1 MAPKA
6 EAPGS
11 RVADRKRFSTPRGP
25 RPVTLRDIA
34 AEVGVSVA
42 AVSRALNGHPDVS
55 ELTRR
60 RVLEAARRLDYRPN
74 AAAKTLV
81 TQRSRLVGVYFLGQE
96 RARFSHPFAS
106 EVVDGILEG
115 LATAGYDL
123 LVFGDGLYGGTPSF
137 LHLAAHR
144 QVDGAV
150 FLGLRTDDPRW
161 EELQN
166 LPFPFVSIDVP
177 VPASR
182 AVAVGCDHIE
192 GARLVAQHLAGLG
205 HRRIAMVN
213 GHRWAPV
220 SWERLSGFTAGLRQA
235 GLDLDPSLVAE
246 GDFTEASGYRCA
258 MELLRRRP
266 RPTAI
271 FAASD
276 LMAFGVLEAARKL
289 GLDVPGQVSVAG
301 YDDIADA
308 ARCTPP
314 LTTVHQPRRQV
325 GVAAAQ
331 TVVQLIERRENGT
344 PSRVL
349 LRPEL
354 VVRSS
359 TGPPP
364 LEGEEAGS

>member
-1 MAPKA
+1 MSRRVTHAA
-6 EAPGS
+6 ERAEG
-11 RVADRKRFSTPRGP
+11 RKRLSSPPGTRA
-25 RPVTLRDIA
+25 VTLRDIA
-34 AEVGVSVA
+34 ARVGVSVA

-55 ELTRR
+55 EATRR
-60 RVLEAARRLDYRPN
+60 RVLEAARQLNYRPN

-81 TQRSRLVGVYFLGQE
+81 TQRSRLIGVYFLGQE

-106 EVVDGILEG
+106 EVVDGLLEG

-123 LVFGDGLYGGTPSF
+123 LVFGDGLYEGAPSF

-144 QVDGAV
+144 QIDGAV

-161 EELQN
+161 DELGR
-166 LPFPFVSIDVP
+166 LPFPFVTIDVP
-177 VPASR
+177 VEAKR
-182 AVAVGCDHIE
+182 AVCVGCDHIE
-192 GARLVAQHLAGLG
+192 GARLVARHLTSLG
-205 HRRIAMVN
+205 HRHIAMIN

-220 SWERLSGFTAGLRQA
+220 SWERLSGFTAGLQQS
-235 GLDLDPSLVAE
+235 GLDLETSLVLE

-258 MELLRRRP
+258 LELLRRNP

-276 LMAFGVLEAARKL
+276 LMALGVLRAAREL
-289 GLDVPGQVSVAG
+289 GIAVPDELSVAG
-301 YDDIADA
+301 YDDIADS
-308 ARCTPP
+308 ARSVPP

-331 TVVQLIERRENGT
+331 AVVALIERGDNHT
-344 PSRVL
+344 PSRVM

-354 VVRSS
+354 VVRAS
-359 TGPPP
+359 TAPPP
-364 LEGEEAGS
+364 GSRS

>member
-1 MAPKA
+1 MTK
-6 EAPGS
+6 S
-11 RVADRKRFSTPRGP
+11 RSQPPSRGTERKRFRSSPET
-25 RPVTLRDIA
+25 RPVTRRDIA
-34 AEVGVSVA
+34 ARVGISVA

-55 ELTRR
+55 EATRR
-60 RVLEAARRLDYRPN
+60 RVLEAARQLNYRPN

-81 TQRSRLVGVYFLGQE
+81 TQRSRLIGVYFLGQE

-123 LVFGDGLYGGTPSF
+123 LVFGDGLYDGAPSF

-144 QVDGAV
+144 QIDGAV

-161 EELQN
+161 DELAR
-166 LPFPFVSIDVP
+166 LPFPFVTVDVP
-177 VPASR
+177 VEAAR
-182 AVAVGCDHIE
+182 AVCVGCDHIE
-192 GARLVAQHLAGLG
+192 GARLVARHLASLG
-205 HRRIAMVN
+205 HRRIAMIN

-235 GLDLDPSLVAE
+235 GLDLDGSLVLE

-258 MELLRRRP
+258 LELLQRRP

-276 LMAFGVLEAARKL
+276 LMALGVLRAAREL
-289 GLDVPGQVSVAG
+289 GIAVPDELSVAG

-308 ARCTPP
+308 ARSMPP

-325 GVAAAQ
+325 GVTAAQ
-331 TVVQLIERRENGT
+331 AVVGLIERSDDHT

-354 VVRSS
+354 VVRAS

-364 LEGEEAGS
+364 GSRP